1 MNNTIHIHYEDQV
14 VNAAQK
20 ITGVDCGN
28 QTKHLY
34 THTHTHTHTLCG
46 QNMAF
51 VNVTAGMY
59 TMSISI

>member
-28 QTKHLY
+28 RTKHLY
-34 THTHTHTHTLCG
+34 THTHTHTHTVWAKHGIC
-46 QNMAF
+46 
-51 VNVTAGMY
+51 
-59 TMSISI
+59 

>member
-34 THTHTHTHTLCG
+34 THTHTHTHTHTRVGKTWHLLMLQQACI
-46 QNMAF
+46 Q
-51 VNVTAGMY
+51 
-59 TMSISI
+59 